1 MVPELLGKNWMEKS
15 ERNSVLSRF
24 DVVLIP
30 LNREINVISFEYVE
44 TIVTIFRF
52 KVQKILSV

>member
-15 ERNSVLSRF
+15 ERNLVLSRF

-52 KVQKILSV
+52 EVQKILSV